1 MTDRER
7 GVLLL
12 CYGNPGRLDDGL
24 GAAFAARMR
33 DSVPNHTTVE
43 EDYLL
48 TVEHAA
54 SIAEHRVVIFVDA
67 AINGPGP
74 FSFKRVDPRPIQ
86 AFSTHIVEPGNLLQ
100 LAEELFSART
110 EGYCLGIRG
119 YAFDDFGEDL
129 SPGAEK
135 NLTAALEFADG
146 LLRSG
151 DYRSATDRESYS
163 GV

>member
-1 MTDRER
+1 MT
-7 GVLLL
+7 GNPKSVLLL

-24 GAAFAARMR
+24 GAEFAARLQN
-33 DSVPNHTTVE
+33 SLPENVTLEV
-43 EDYLL
+43 DYLL
-48 TVEHAA
+48 TVEHATN
-54 SIAEHRVVIFVDA
+54 IAENAVVIFVDA
-67 AINGPGP
+67 ALTGPEP
-74 FSFKRVDPRPIQ
+74 FSFRKIEPRPIQ

-119 YAFDDFGEDL
+119 YEFDDFGEDL

-135 NLTAALEFADG
+135 NLMAAVAFAQE

-151 DYRSATDRESYS
+151 DYQSAAHRESFA
-163 GV
+163 GA